1 MNTTDEEVKRDVVDE
16 LYWDDSVDASD
27 ISVKVDRGVVT
38 LSGTVP
44 SRRVAGSALEDAERV
59 YGVTDVQ
66 NRLEVRYPGTAPI
79 TDDVEIQSRIQNAFS
94 LDPDI
99 DSLDLRIL
107 VDEGV
112 VTLEGSISALWKKFH
127 AEDIASRQP
136 GVLAV
141 RNSMA
146 VVPTKDVRDKE
157 IAENILASLKRK
169 RVLAEE
175 DIDIRVKEGVV
186 ELTGIVPS
194 WIARRVVNETAR
206 YTPGVIHTVDKM
218 GVALPRQ

>member
-27 ISVKVDRGVVT
+27 ISVAVDRGVVS

-44 SRRVAGSALEDAERV
+44 SHRTAASAVEDARRV
-59 YGVTDVQ
+59 YGVTEVQ
-66 NRLEVRYPGTAPI
+66 NHLGVSYPGTAPV

-99 DSLDLRIL
+99 DSLDIR
-107 VDEGV
+107 VGV
-112 VTLEGSISALWKKFH
+112 EDGMVTLDGSISALWKKFH

-136 GVLAV
+136 GVV
-141 RNSMA
+141 TIRNNMA

-157 IAENILASLKRK
+157 IADNILASLKRK
-169 RVLAEE
+169 RLLAEE
-175 DIDIRVKEGVV
+175 DIDIQVKNGVV
-186 ELTGIVPS
+186 ELTGLVPT

-206 YTPGVIHTVDKM
+206 YTPGVLHVVDNM